1 MADFNYHE
9 ALEQAARKQGD
20 KLWLL
25 FEEDRI
31 GFATMDQNANRVA
44 HALLDLG
51 LGPGQG
57 LAIMMPNGPEFLYGF
72 FASQKIGAYAVP
84 VNTELKGEHLSYLL
98 HHCQARALLIHHR
111 LYPEWEK
118 IKQDTPN
125 LQHILVGTAE
135 ASAGWTVPAG
145 ARAFEPLLQAGQP
158 EPPAARPKEGDICL
172 LMYTSGTTGQA
183 KGVVYR
189 FGRTGLNGIGIIA
202 KGFYKPDDTI
212 YTCLPLFHANA
223 LYVSMPAS
231 LFAEIRL
238 ALGRRFSA
246 SRFWDDVRRYGA
258 TTFNA
263 LGAMIPI
270 LMKQPERPNDGDNP
284 VRFVLSAAC
293 PVTVWQSF
301 EKRFNLKIL
310 EFYGAVDGGGFA
322 VFNLGNAPVGSI
334 GPLPPGAG
342 RVVDEDLN
350 DCPPGEPG
358 ELIFKVD
365 DTKEKRVEYFK
376 DDRAS
381 NEKVHDGWLFTGDLV
396 YRDEKNFLYFVDR
409 KKDAMRRRGENV
421 SSYEVEKVVNR
432 FPPVLESASLG
443 VKSELGEDD
452 ILVCVVPRPGESVD
466 PEALYDF
473 CAQEMPRYMIPR
485 FIRVMAELPKT
496 ETHRVKKNLLK
507 SQGVAEGTWDEE
519 KSRGRRK

>member
-9 ALEQAARKQGD
+9 ILEQDAEKMGD
-20 KLWLL
+20 RLWLL
-25 FEEDRI
+25 FENDRLSY
-31 GFATMDQNANRVA
+31 AAVNEAANRA
-44 HALLDLG
+44 AQAFLKLG
-51 LGPGQG
+51 LGPGRG

-84 VNTELKGEHLSYLL
+84 INTELLGEHLAFQLR
-98 HHCQARALLIHHR
+98 HCEAGALLVHHS
-111 LYPEWEK
+111 LLPEYEK
-118 IKQDTPN
+118 VRAQAPN
-125 LQHILVGTAE
+125 LKHVLVGLRE
-135 ASAGWTVPAG
+135 APAG
-145 ARAFEPLLQAGQP
+145 YSAPAGTIPFEPLIQAEKP

-189 FGRTGLNGIGIIA
+189 FGRTGLNGIGMLA
-202 KGFYKPDDTI
+202 KGFYKPDDTL
-212 YTCLPLFHANA
+212 YTCLPLFHMNA
-223 LYVSMPAS
+223 LYVSMPSS
-231 LFAEIRL
+231 LFAGAHF

-270 LMKQPERPNDGDNP
+270 LMKQPEKPNDADNP
-284 VRFVLSAAC
+284 LRLVLSAAC
-293 PVTVWQSF
+293 PVTVWESF
-301 EKRFNLKIL
+301 EKRFNLKIW

-334 GPLPPGAG
+334 GPLPAGTG
-342 RVVDEDLN
+342 RVVDEDLR

-365 DTKEKRVEYFK
+365 TTKEKRVEYFK
-376 DDRAS
+376 DEQATND
-381 NEKVHDGWLFTGDLV
+381 KVHDGWLFTGDLV

-409 KKDAMRRRGENV
+409 KKDAMRRRGENI

-432 FPPVLESASLG
+432 FPSVLESASFG
-443 VKSELGEDD
+443 VKSDLGEDD
-452 ILVCVVPRPGESVD
+452 VMVCVMPRPGEQVD

-473 CAQEMPRYMIPR
+473 CVKEMPRYMIPR
-485 FIRVMAELPKT
+485 FIRVMDEFPKT

-507 SQGVAEGTWDEE
+507 TQGAVEGTWDEE
-519 KSRGRRK
+519 RSRGRRK